1 MLKVIN
7 LFAGPGCGK
16 STLAAGVFHRMKVEG
31 RSVEY
36 VDEYA
41 KQMTWEDRQKEMS
54 NQIYI
59 FAKQYK
65 KLQRLV
71 GKVEWAVTDCP
82 LVMNLAYCSRTYFAN
97 YAPLV
102 MEVAGGFDNRNFLLE
117 RNVPF
122 ESSGRNQDLAQAI
135 QKDKEIEAILLSYTS
150 TMNFTRISSSGAK
163 GVSQIIQSIGL

>member
-41 KQMTWEDRQKEMS
+41 KQMTWEDRQKEMV
-54 NQIYI
+54 NQLYI
-59 FAKQYK
+59 FAKQHK

-71 GKVEWAVTDCP
+71 GKVEWAVTDSP
-82 LVMNLAYCSRTYFAN
+82 LVMNLAYCPEAYFAN

-102 MEVAGGFDNRNFLLE
+102 IEIANSFDNRNFLLE

-122 ESSGRNQDLAQAI
+122 ESAGRNQDLTQAI
-135 QKDKEIEAILLSYTS
+135 QKDKEIEAILGSYSS
-150 TMNFTRISSSGAK
+150 TMNFTRVFSSGEK
-163 GVSQIIQSIGL
+163 GVNQIIQSIGL